1 MDDWYYEPEK
11 DTPSINSANVLATMN
26 KFKMMSPR
34 YWNAVEGNVT
44 RSTHG
49 LITSIQN
56 IRLISSLFL
65 VSKILWRVRG
75 HRDGINRMPTIQA

>member
-1 MDDWYYEPEK
+1 MHDWYYYEPEK

-34 YWNAVEGNVT
+34 YSNAVEGNVT

-49 LITSIQN
+49 LITFV
-56 IRLISSLFL
+56 LL
-65 VSKILWRVRG
+65 VRTLACTTADPLDIVL
-75 HRDGINRMPTIQA
+75 